1 MKHKKYTSFK
11 EIDSDLKILALQQ
24 EVDKETLKLNFRTT
38 KNRLYPTSLM
48 GGFGG
53 IVQKLVISFVAGKLL
68 KKFK

>member
-11 EIDSDLKILALQQ
+11 EIDNDLRILALQQ

-38 KNRLYPTSLM
+38 KNRLYPTNLM

-53 IVQKLVISFVAGKLL
+53 IIQKLVIPFVASKLL
-68 KKFK
+68 KRFS